1 MNSLSNFKPM
11 MILYAYPLS
20 NYCNKVAIV
29 LALKQVPHEV
39 QTPPDGYGS
48 EAYKQLVPSG
58 KIPGLADGDLIL
70 SESEAIN
77 EYLNERFPEPNLLP
91 GDAGQRAR
99 LRMLSRQHDLAV
111 ELPIRAMFRQV
122 SPATRDPEAVKKHEA
137 ELQKQ
142 LQVLAQLADP
152 QPFLGTPEISLADAA
167 YAPTLVLGR
176 MVWEAVGLEW
186 TLPDALAPW
195 QQTLLAHPTVAEV
208 LVPARQA
215 AEQWLSKKLAA

>member
-1 MNSLSNFKPM
+1 M

-77 EYLNERFPEPNLLP
+77 EYL
-91 GDAGQRAR
+91 
-99 LRMLSRQHDLAV
+99 LSLIH
-111 ELPIRAMFRQV
+111 I
-122 SPATRDPEAVKKHEA
+122 
-137 ELQKQ
+137 
-142 LQVLAQLADP
+142 
-152 QPFLGTPEISLADAA
+152 
-167 YAPTLVLGR
+167 
-176 MVWEAVGLEW
+176 
-186 TLPDALAPW
+186 
-195 QQTLLAHPTVAEV
+195 
-208 LVPARQA
+208 
-215 AEQWLSKKLAA
+215 

>member
-1 MNSLSNFKPM
+1 M

-58 KIPGLADGDLIL
+58 KIPGLADGDLVL
-70 SESEAIN
+70 SESESIN

-91 GDAGQRAR
+91 GGAGQRAR
-99 LRMLSRQHDLAV
+99 LRMLSRHHDLAV
-111 ELPIRAMFRQV
+111 EPPIRAMFSQV

-142 LQVLAQLADP
+142 LQVLVQLADP
-152 QPFLGTPEISLADAA
+152 QPFLGTPEISLADVG
-167 YAPTLVLGR
+167 YAPTLVLGQ
-176 MVWEAVGLEW
+176 MVWEAMGLEW
-186 TLPDALAPW
+186 TLPDALASW

-208 LVPARQA
+208 LAPARQA
-215 AEQWLSKKLAA
+215 TEKWLAKKLAA